1 MVASKNNPKK
11 NPSAKK
17 KIKPGLLFI
26 FIAIIPAIFYFLF
39 FMNTEKTPEQLKGS
53 WLRSDGPYTIE
64 ITEVQEDGKLVAKY
78 FNPNPIKVGSSGWQ
92 LKDKQLQIFVE
103 LQDENYPGSLYKLT
117 FDEKTKTL
125 KGTYFQAVSKQT
137 FEVTFTKKM

>member
-39 FMNTEKTPEQLKGS
+39 FMNTEKSPEQLKGS
-53 WLRSDGPYTIE
+53 WLRSDGPYT
-64 ITEVQEDGKLVAKY
+64 A
-78 FNPNPIKVGSSGWQ
+78 GWPPARPRG
-92 LKDKQLQIFVE
+92 LR
-103 LQDENYPGSLYKLT
+103 S
-117 FDEKTKTL
+117 
-125 KGTYFQAVSKQT
+125 ACR
-137 FEVTFTKKM
+137 